1 MVRFQSVHTLL
12 YQLGSLGFDLQMH
25 IPLHCEVLNHSY
37 QRLELV
43 EPCQKCALA
52 ERLLVIAC
60 ALLVASCDLFH
71 LCLEV
76 DKVPHDEVDRDA
88 IVESVLLA
96 LVLEQVQSR
105 LVRDQA
111 FGLSILQKQGFE
123 VD

>member
-1 MVRFQSVHTLL
+1 
-12 YQLGSLGFDLQMH
+12 MH
-25 IPLHCEVLNHSY
+25 IPRHCEVLNHSN

-60 ALLVASCDLFH
+60 ALPVASRNLLH
-71 LCLEV
+71 LSLKV
-76 DKVPHDEVDRDA
+76 DEVPHDEIDRDA
-88 IVESVLLA
+88 IVKGVLLA

-111 FGLSILQKQGFE
+111 FRPSLIHEQGVEVGLEQVPYLEQLFA

>member
-1 MVRFQSVHTLL
+1 
-12 YQLGSLGFDLQMH
+12 MH

-43 EPCQKCALA
+43 EPRQKCALA

-60 ALLVASCDLFH
+60 ALCVASCNLFH
-71 LCLEV
+71 FRLKV
-76 DKVPHDEVDRDA
+76 DEVPHDEVDRDA
-88 IVESVLLA
+88 IVKSVLLA

-111 FGLSILQKQGFE
+111 FGLSILHEQGFE